1 MFPVGKLASIE
12 KKKNKDGNG
21 KDSRIVTYVLGG
33 RITHWKERERERER
47 EREKPIQNGRSPS
60 VYHSGVSPFRATFL
74 IHQFVPLHILSTRTD
89 ICGKEKISY
98 PDRWIPKLNYVWES
112 LFSSEKQ
119 IRNGNN
125 GSI

>member
-47 EREKPIQNGRSPS
+47 EREAYSEWPKPKR
-60 VYHSGVSPFRATFL
+60 VPFRRFSISRYISDSSIRSATYT
-74 IHQFVPLHILSTRTD
+74 LH
-89 ICGKEKISY
+89 
-98 PDRWIPKLNYVWES
+98 
-112 LFSSEKQ
+112 
-119 IRNGNN
+119 
-125 GSI
+125 